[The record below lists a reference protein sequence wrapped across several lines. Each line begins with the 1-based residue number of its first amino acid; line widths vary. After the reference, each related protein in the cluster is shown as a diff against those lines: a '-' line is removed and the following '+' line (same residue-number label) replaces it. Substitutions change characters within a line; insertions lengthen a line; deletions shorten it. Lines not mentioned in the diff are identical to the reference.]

1 MSDFSIIGNRTA
13 MIDAAAKTTGAGKYT
28 DDLSVPGMLVG
39 KILHSPYPHARIRRI
54 DTSRA
59 EKCEG
64 VVAVVV
70 GQDAPNPYG
79 ILPVG
84 HDEYALALDK
94 VRYVGDNV
102 ACVVAVSESI
112 AETALEL
119 IDVEYEV
126 LPAYFDPE
134 ESMKAV
140 TDLIH
145 DSKPGNLEKDYHHV
159 FGDPDQGFAGADQI
173 AEARFIANEVTHAA
187 MEPHSTLASFEIDPH
202 TGKPGRLTV
211 WSSTQVP
218 YYLQHKLSL
227 VLEMPMAQ
235 IRVIKPLVGGGFGG
249 KSEVIPLEIIAAI
262 AARKAQAAVKIT
274 YTREEVF
281 WAHRGRPRTIIDLKT
296 GVKKDGRITAVKARV
311 VQDGGAYCSY
321 GVVTI
326 LYSGALL
333 GALYDIPNIQYDG
346 YRVLTNKPACGA
358 MRGHGTVNVRFAF
371 ESQLDELA
379 LAIGMDPAEIRQRNL
394 LQPPCITVNGL
405 RVQSYGLP
413 ECIEK
418 TVDRSGWK
426 QRKGKLPRGRGLGI
440 ACSHY
445 VSGAA
450 NSIIRSD
457 MPHSTVNIKIDRDG
471 GVVVYTGASEI
482 GQGSDTMTAQ
492 IAAEVLGCS
501 LPRVRV
507 IAADTDLTPIDIGS
521 YSSRVTFMAG
531 NATLRAASEVKR
543 LIAAAAA
550 KKMGCAAEDLI
561 FRNDQVL
568 RKNAAASVGE
578 LADKSVRTTQ
588 DEASVSGRVEG
599 QILRGSLQQKR
610 KEEGPKEKM
619 SFEEAV
625 VAAID
630 FHGGLTGTGSYAPPQ
645 EARGGKHKGAGVG
658 PSPAYSYSAQVAEV
672 SVDEETGEVVVHKV
686 WAAHDCGRAL
696 NPVSVE
702 GQIIGSVWM
711 GMGQA
716 LTEEMVW
723 KDGMLMNPGLLEYR
737 SPSSVE
743 SPEVEPI
750 IVESVDPEGPFG
762 AKECSEGSLAAT
774 IPAIANAIYDAVGV
788 RLRESPFTPERVL
801 SALRAKR
808 NARALNLTKVL
819 TRLLRHASAN
829 TADRCA
835 SKVRARNATRSI
847 HRGEKC
853 RPPRAVPIEP
863 YKVQTAPAQNCRR
876 RNRVSRG
883 TFDACRAWQLARAG
897 SNSHPNHCRRHR
909 FNSID
914 AAETIRA
921 GARSR
926 SARNRSAARHPAAAR
941 RRRRNRGP
949 HHAPRHRALRLSA
962 PALCGPHRSSGDRG
976 IARTA
981 EHGHHRR

>member
-1 MSDFSIIGNRTA
+1 MSDFSIIGKPMAR
-13 MIDAAAKTTGAGKYT
+13 IDSAGKPTGQGKYA
-28 DDLSVPGMLVG
+28 DDLSVPGMLIG
-39 KILHSPYPHARIRRI
+39 KILHSPYPHARIKHIDSRR
-54 DTSRA
+54 A
-59 EKCEG
+59 LALEG
-64 VVAVVV
+64 VVTVVTGV
-70 GQDAPNPYG
+70 DAPNKYG

-84 HDEYALALDK
+84 HDETALAVDK

-102 ACVVAVSESI
+102 ACVVATSESI
-112 AETALEL
+112 AEKAVEL
-119 IDVEYEV
+119 IDVEYEL

-134 ESMKAV
+134 EAMKA
-140 TDLIH
+140 TSDLIH
-145 DSKPGNLEKDYHHV
+145 DHKANNLEKDYHHV
-159 FGDPDQGFAGADQI
+159 FGDPDSAFAKCDVVLENRYLAG
-173 AEARFIANEVTHAA
+173 EVTHAA
-187 MEPHSTLASFEIDPH
+187 MEPHSTLSSFEFNPQ
-202 TGKPGRLTV
+202 TGEMGRLTV

-227 VLEMPMAQ
+227 VLDMPMQQ

-249 KSEVIPLEIIAAI
+249 KSEVIPLEIISAV
-262 AARKAQAAVKIT
+262 AAREAKAPVKIT

-296 GVKKDGRITAVKARV
+296 GVTKDGRIQSVAAKVI
-311 VQDGGAYCSY
+311 QDGGAYCSY

-333 GALYDIPNIQYDG
+333 GALYDIPNIKYDG

-379 LAIGMDPAEIRQRNL
+379 AKIGMDPAEIRQCNL
-394 LQPPCITVNGL
+394 LQPPCVTVNGL

-418 TVDRSGWK
+418 TVERSGWK
-426 QRKGKLPRGRGLGI
+426 QRKGKLPKGRGLGI

-501 LPRVRV
+501 LPRIRV

-531 NATLRAASEVKR
+531 NATLRAAEQVRKR
-543 LIAAAAA
+543 IAAAAA
-550 KKMGCAAEDLI
+550 KKMNCAMEDLI
-561 FRNDQVL
+561 FRDDIVFKKQLVGAGDS
-568 RKNAAASVGE
+568 AAPNESRLKTDDSSASE
-578 LADKSVRTTQ
+578 SSTH
-588 DEASVSGRVEG
+588 ASVSGRVEG

-610 KEEGPKEKM
+610 KEEGAKDWM
-619 SFEEAV
+619 TFEEAV

-630 FHGGLTGTGSYAPPQ
+630 FHGALTGTGSYAPPA

-672 SVDEETGEVVVHKV
+672 SVDEETGQVAVHKV

-723 KDGMLMNPGLLEYR
+723 KDGMLMNPGLLE
-737 SPSSVE
+737 
-743 SPEVEPI
+743 
-750 IVESVDPEGPFG
+750 D
-762 AKECSEGSLAAT
+762 
-774 IPAIANAIYDAVGV
+774 
-788 RLRESPFTPERVL
+788 
-801 SALRAKR
+801 
-808 NARALNLTKVL
+808 
-819 TRLLRHASAN
+819 
-829 TADRCA
+829 
-835 SKVRARNATRSI
+835 
-847 HRGEKC
+847 
-853 RPPRAVPIEP
+853 
-863 YKVQTAPAQNCRR
+863 
-876 RNRVSRG
+876 
-883 TFDACRAWQLARAG
+883 
-897 SNSHPNHCRRHR
+897 
-909 FNSID
+909 
-914 AAETIRA
+914 
-921 GARSR
+921 
-926 SARNRSAARHPAAAR
+926 
-941 RRRRNRGP
+941 
-949 HHAPRHRALRLSA
+949 
-962 PALCGPHRSSGDRG
+962 
-976 IARTA
+976 
-981 EHGHHRR
+981 

>member
-1 MSDFSIIGNRTA
+1 MSNDFSIIGKPTA
-13 MIDAAAKTTGAGKYT
+13 MVDAAEKTRGAGKYT
-28 DDLSVPGMLVG
+28 DDLRMAGMLIG
-39 KILHSPYPHARIRRI
+39 KILHSPYPHARIKKI

-59 EKCEG
+59 EKVEG

-70 GQDAPNPYG
+70 GKDAPKTYG

-84 HDEYALALDK
+84 HDEYPLALDK

-102 ACVVAVSESI
+102 ACVVATSEAI
-112 AETALEL
+112 AERALEF
-119 IDVEYEV
+119 IDVDYEV

-134 ESMKAV
+134 ESMKAE
-140 TDLIH
+140 TNLIH
-145 DSKPGNLEKDYHHV
+145 DHKAHNLEKDYHHV
-159 FGDPDQGFAGADQI
+159 FGDPEKGFAEADEI

-187 MEPHSTLASFEIDPH
+187 MEPHSTLAAFETDPH
-202 TGKPGRLTV
+202 SGKPGRLTV

-227 VLEMPMAQ
+227 VLDMPMAQ

-249 KSEVIPLEIIAAI
+249 KSEVIPLEIIAAV
-262 AARKAQAAVKIT
+262 AARKAQAPVKIT

-281 WAHRGRPRTIIDLKT
+281 WAHRGRPRTIVDLKT
-296 GVKKDGRITAVKARV
+296 GVRNDGRITAVRARV

-379 LAIGMDPAEIRQRNL
+379 AKIGMDPAEIRKRNL

-418 TVDRSGWK
+418 TVERSGWK
-426 QRKGKLPRGRGLGI
+426 DRKGKLPKGRGLGI

-492 IAAEVLGCS
+492 IAAETLGCS

-531 NATLRAASEVKR
+531 NATLRAAQEVKK

-550 KKMGCAAEDLI
+550 KKMDCAPEDLI
-561 FRNDQVL
+561 FRNDTVE
-568 RKNAAASVGE
+568 RKNGHAETVSLGRSVEPSSAA
-578 LADKSVRTTQ
+578 T
-588 DEASVSGRVEG
+588 VSGRVEG

-610 KEEGPKEKM
+610 KEEGPKDQM
-619 SFEEAV
+619 TFEEAV
-625 VAAID
+625 VTAID
-630 FHGGLTGTGSYAPPQ
+630 FHGALTGTGSYAPPL

-658 PSPAYSYSAQVAEV
+658 PSPAYSYSAQIAEV
-672 SVDEETGEVVVHKV
+672 SVDEDTGEVTVHKV

-750 IVESVDPEGPFG
+750 IVESIDPEGPFG

-788 RLRESPFTPERVL
+788 RLHESPFTPERVL
-801 SALRAKR
+801 AAIRAKK
-808 NARALNLTKVL
+808 NAKALNLTEGI
-819 TRLLRHASAN
+819 
-829 TADRCA
+829 D
-835 SKVRARNATRSI
+835 
-847 HRGEKC
+847 
-853 RPPRAVPIEP
+853 P
-863 YKVQTAPAQNCRR
+863 TAPKRFR
-876 RNRVSRG
+876 EHG
-883 TFDACRAWQLARAG
+883 G
-897 SNSHPNHCRRHR
+897 SLWFKGKGP
-909 FNSID
+909 
-914 AAETIRA
+914 E
-921 GARSR
+921 
-926 SARNRSAARHPAAAR
+926 RHPLDPS
-941 RRRRNRGP
+941 RNEDSVGG
-949 HHAPRHRALRLSA
+949 A
-962 PALCGPHRSSGDRG
+962 D
-976 IARTA
+976 
-981 EHGHHRR
+981 

>member
-1 MSDFSIIGNRTA
+1 MTDFSIIGKRTA
-13 MIDAAAKTTGAGKYT
+13 MVDAAGKTTGAGKYT
-28 DDLSVPGMLVG
+28 DDLCLPGMLVG
-39 KILHSPYPHARIRRI
+39 KILHSPFPHARIRRI
-54 DTSRA
+54 DTRRA
-59 EKCEG
+59 LGLGG
-64 VVAVVV
+64 VVAVVT
-70 GQDAPNPYG
+70 GKNAPNPYG

-84 HDEYALALDK
+84 HDEHALALDK

-102 ACVVAVSESI
+102 ACVAAISEAI
-112 AETALEL
+112 AEQALEL

-134 ESMKAV
+134 LSMKAE

-145 DSKPGNLEKDYHHV
+145 DNKAHNIEKDYHHV
-159 FGDPDQGFAGADQI
+159 FGDPEKGLADADYV
-173 AEARFIANEVTHAA
+173 AEGRFVANEVTHAA

-262 AARKAQAAVKIT
+262 AARAAQAPVKIT

-296 GVKKDGRITAVKARV
+296 GVKEDGRISAVKARV

-333 GALYDIPNIQYDG
+333 GALYDISNIQYDG

-371 ESQLDELA
+371 ESQLDEIAARLK
-379 LAIGMDPAEIRQRNL
+379 IDPAEIRRRNL
-394 LQPPCITVNGL
+394 LTPPCVTVNGL

-413 ECIEK
+413 ECIER
-418 TVDRSGWK
+418 VVERSGWPE
-426 QRKGKLPRGRGLGI
+426 RKGKVRGRGLGI

-471 GVVVYTGASEI
+471 GVVVYTGAAEI

-492 IAAEVLGCS
+492 IAAEALGCS
-501 LPRVRV
+501 LGRVKV
-507 IAADTDLTPIDIGS
+507 VAADTDLTPIDIGS

-531 NATLRAASEVKR
+531 NATLRAAEEVKKQ
-543 LIAAAAA
+543 IASAAAR
-550 KKMGCAAEDLI
+550 KMDCSPDELV
-561 FRNDQVL
+561 FRGDRVF
-568 RKNAAASVGE
+568 RKADSGRSARTQASV
-578 LADKSVRTTQ
+578 
-588 DEASVSGRVEG
+588 SVSGRVEG

-610 KEEGPKEKM
+610 KEEGPKDSM

-630 FHGGLTGTGSYAPPQ
+630 FHGALTGTGSYAPPA

-672 SVDEETGEVVVHKV
+672 SVDEDTGEVVVHKV

-696 NPVSVE
+696 NPVAVE

-716 LTEEMVW
+716 LEEEMVW

-737 SPSSVE
+737 SPSATE
-743 SPEVEPI
+743 SPDVEAI

-774 IPAIANAIYDAVGV
+774 IPAIGNAIYDAVGI
-788 RLRESPFTPERVL
+788 RLREAPFTPERVL
-801 SALRAKR
+801 AALRAKK
-808 NARALNLTKVL
+808 NAKAMNLTEGV
-819 TRLLRHASAN
+819 
-829 TADRCA
+829 D
-835 SKVRARNATRSI
+835 
-847 HRGEKC
+847 
-853 RPPRAVPIEP
+853 P
-863 YKVQTAPAQNCRR
+863 TAP
-876 RNRVSRG
+876 
-883 TFDACRAWQLARAG
+883 T
-897 SNSHPNHCRRHR
+897 R
-909 FNSID
+909 F
-914 AAETIRA
+914 R
-921 GARSR
+921 
-926 SARNRSAARHPAAAR
+926 
-941 RRRRNRGP
+941 
-949 HHAPRHRALRLSA
+949 
-962 PALCGPHRSSGDRG
+962 
-976 IARTA
+976 
-981 EHGHHRR
+981 EHGGSLWFRGKGPERHELDPARVASSLETGGDD

>member
-1 MSDFSIIGNRTA
+1 MSDEFSIIGRPTA
-13 MIDAAAKTTGAGKYT
+13 MIDAAGKTTGAGKYT
-28 DDLSVPGMLVG
+28 DDLSVPGMLIG
-39 KILHSPYPHARIRRI
+39 KILHSPYPHARIKRI
-54 DTSRA
+54 ETSRA
-59 EKCEG
+59 ERCDG

-70 GQDAPNPYG
+70 GNDAPNPYG

-102 ACVVAVSESI
+102 ACVVATSEAM
-112 AETALEL
+112 AEKALEL
-119 IDVEYEV
+119 IDVEYAL

-134 ESMKAV
+134 ESMKAQ
-140 TDLIH
+140 TNLIH
-145 DSKPGNLEKDYHHV
+145 DSKPGNIEKDYHHV
-159 FGDPDQGFAGADQI
+159 FGEPDKGFAEADQV

-187 MEPHSTLASFEIDPH
+187 MEPHSTLASFELDPH

-227 VLEMPMAQ
+227 VLEMPMSQ

-249 KSEVIPLEIIAAI
+249 KSEVIPLEIIAAVG
-262 AARKAQAAVKIT
+262 ARKAQAPVKIT

-296 GVKKDGRITAVKARV
+296 GVKDDGRITAVKARV

-379 LAIGMDPAEIRQRNL
+379 AKIGVDPADIRRRNL
-394 LQPPCITVNGL
+394 LQAPCITVNGL

-413 ECIEK
+413 ECIEQ
-418 TVDRSGWK
+418 TVERSGWK
-426 QRKGKLPRGRGLGI
+426 QRKGKLPKGRGLGI

-501 LPRVRV
+501 LSRMRV

-531 NATLRAASEVKR
+531 NATLRAAGEVKK

-550 KKMGCAAEDLI
+550 RKMRCGAEELI
-561 FRNDQVL
+561 FRDDAILKRNQL
-568 RKNAAASVGE
+568 EPS
-578 LADKSVRTTQ
+578 KSKSAPTARGLDGRGRPSPHGSSSFQ
-588 DEASVSGRVEG
+588 ALESPSVSGRVEG

-610 KEEGPKEKM
+610 KEEGPKDRM
-619 SFEEAV
+619 TFEEAV

-630 FHGGLTGTGSYAPPQ
+630 FHGALTGTGSYAPPP

-672 SVDEETGEVVVHKV
+672 SVDEETGEVTVHKV

-716 LTEEMVW
+716 LTEEMIW
-723 KDGMLMNPGLLEYR
+723 KDGMLMNAGLLEYR

-750 IVESVDPEGPFG
+750 IVESIDPEGPFG

-788 RLRESPFTPERVL
+788 RLHESPFTPERVL
-801 SALRAKR
+801 AALRAKR
-808 NARALNLTKVL
+808 NAKALNLTEGVDPTSPTHFREHGGSLCFNGKGPE
-819 TRLLRHASAN
+819 RHAL
-829 TADRCA
+829 D
-835 SKVRARNATRSI
+835 
-847 HRGEKC
+847 
-853 RPPRAVPIEP
+853 P
-863 YKVQTAPAQNCRR
+863 
-876 RNRVSRG
+876 
-883 TFDACRAWQLARAG
+883 
-897 SNSHPNHCRRHR
+897 
-909 FNSID
+909 
-914 AAETIRA
+914 
-921 GARSR
+921 
-926 SARNRSAARHPAAAR
+926 AR
-941 RRRRNRGP
+941 R
-949 HHAPRHRALRLSA
+949 APFVVGGA
-962 PALCGPHRSSGDRG
+962 D
-976 IARTA
+976 
-981 EHGHHRR
+981 

>member
-1 MSDFSIIGNRTA
+1 MTGKFTIVGKSSP
-13 MIDAAAKTTGAGKYT
+13 MVDAAEKTTGSGKYT
-28 DDLSVPGMLVG
+28 DDLSLSGMLVG
-39 KILHSPYPHARIRRI
+39 KILHSPYPHARIKRI
-54 DTSRA
+54 DASRA
-59 EKCEG
+59 EQLEG
-64 VVAVVV
+64 VVAVVT
-70 GQDAPNPYG
+70 GKDAPNPYG

-84 HDEYALALDK
+84 HDEHALALDK

-102 ACVVAVSESI
+102 ACVAAICEAVAEK
-112 AETALEL
+112 ALEL
-119 IDVEYEV
+119 IEVDYEV

-134 ESMKAV
+134 ESMKAHS
-140 TDLIH
+140 DLIH
-145 DSKPGNLEKDYHHV
+145 DDKPGNIEKDYHHV
-159 FGDPDQGFAGADQI
+159 FGDPEKGFADADQV
-173 AEARFIANEVTHAA
+173 AEARFVSNEVTHAA
-187 MEPHSTLASFEIDPH
+187 MEPHSTLAAFELDPY
-202 TGKPGRLTV
+202 TGQLGRLTV

-262 AARKAQAAVKIT
+262 AARKAKAPVKIT

-296 GVKKDGRITAVKARV
+296 GIRKDGRITAVHARV
-311 VQDGGAYCSY
+311 LQDGGAYCSY

-379 LAIGMDPAEIRQRNL
+379 EKIGMDPAETRRRNL

-418 TVDRSGWK
+418 TVQRSRWNE
-426 QRKGKLPRGRGLGI
+426 RRGKLPKGRGLGI

-457 MPHSTVNIKIDRDG
+457 MPHSTVNLKIDRDG

-492 IAAEVLGCS
+492 VAAEVLGCS
-501 LPRVRV
+501 LSRVRV

-531 NATLRAASEVKR
+531 NATLRAAEEVR
-543 LIAAAAA
+543 RRIAGAAAT
-550 KKMGCAAEDLI
+550 KMNCVPEDLV
-561 FRNDQVL
+561 FRDDLVL
-568 RKNAAASVGE
+568 KKGITVEAAPKGDPQKTEITRPGA
-578 LADKSVRTTQ
+578 LL
-588 DEASVSGRVEG
+588 SGRVEG

-610 KEEGPKEKM
+610 REEGPKEWM
-619 SFEEAV
+619 TFEEAV
-625 VAAID
+625 IAAID
-630 FHGGLTGTGSYAPPQ
+630 FHGTLTGTGSYTPPLV
-645 EARGGKHKGAGVG
+645 ARGGKHKGAGVG
-658 PSPAYSYSAQVAEV
+658 PSPAYSYSTQVAEV
-672 SVDEETGEVVVHKV
+672 SVDVETGEVAVHKV

-716 LTEEMVW
+716 LTEELIW
-723 KDGMLMNPGLLEYR
+723 KDGILMNPGLLEYR
-737 SPSSVE
+737 SPSAVE

-750 IVESVDPEGPFG
+750 IVESIDPEGPFG
-762 AKECSEGSLAAT
+762 AKECSEGALAAT

-788 RLRESPFTPERVL
+788 RLHETPFTPERVL
-801 SALRAKR
+801 AALRAKKKTKP
-808 NARALNLTKVL
+808 LNLTEGFDPTVPAGFREHGGSLSFEGKGPK
-819 TRLLRHASAN
+819 RHPL
-829 TADRCA
+829 D
-835 SKVRARNATRSI
+835 
-847 HRGEKC
+847 
-853 RPPRAVPIEP
+853 
-863 YKVQTAPAQNCRR
+863 
-876 RNRVSRG
+876 
-883 TFDACRAWQLARAG
+883 LARRKG
-897 SNSHPNHCRRHR
+897 LSG
-909 FNSID
+909 
-914 AAETIRA
+914 
-921 GARSR
+921 GA
-926 SARNRSAARHPAAAR
+926 
-941 RRRRNRGP
+941 
-949 HHAPRHRALRLSA
+949 
-962 PALCGPHRSSGDRG
+962 D
-976 IARTA
+976 
-981 EHGHHRR
+981 

>member
-1 MSDFSIIGNRTA
+1 MDNGFSIIGKPTA
-13 MIDAAAKTTGAGKYT
+13 MVDAAHKTTGGGKYA
-28 DDLSVPGMLVG
+28 DDLSVPGMLIG
-39 KILHSPYPHARIRRI
+39 KILHSPYPHARIKRI

-59 EKCEG
+59 EKLEG
-64 VVAVVV
+64 VVTVAV
-70 GQDAPNPYG
+70 GADAPNPFG

-84 HDEYALALDK
+84 HDEYPLALDK

-102 ACVVAVSESI
+102 ACVVAVSEAV
-112 AETALEL
+112 AEKALEL
-119 IDVEYEV
+119 IDVEYEL

-134 ESMKAV
+134 ASMKAE

-145 DSKPGNLEKDYHHV
+145 DRKPHNLEKDYHHV
-159 FGDPDQGFAGADQI
+159 FGDPDQGFADADHV

-187 MEPHSTLASFEIDPH
+187 MEPHSTLASFELDPH

-211 WSSTQVP
+211 WPSTQVP

-227 VLEMPMAQ
+227 VLEMPMSQ

-249 KSEVIPLEIIAAI
+249 KSEVIPIEIIAAI
-262 AARKAQAAVKIT
+262 AARKAQAPVKIT

-296 GVKKDGRITAVKARV
+296 GVKTDGRITAVKARV

-371 ESQLDELA
+371 ETQLDELA
-379 LAIGMDPAEIRQRNL
+379 AKIGMDPAELRQRTL
-394 LQPPCITVNGL
+394 LTPPCVTVNGL

-413 ECIEK
+413 ECIER
-418 TVDRSGWK
+418 TVERSGWK
-426 QRKGKLPRGRGLGI
+426 QRKGKMPKGRGLGI

-492 IAAEVLGCS
+492 IASEVLGCS

-531 NATLRAASEVKR
+531 NATLRAAREVKK
-543 LIAAAAA
+543 LIGAAAAQ
-550 KKMGCAAEDLI
+550 KMICGADDLI
-561 FRNDQVL
+561 FRDDLVFKKGT
-568 RKNAAASVGE
+568 RDTTVKKA
-578 LADKSVRTTQ
+578 LADEVDVTQ
-588 DEASVSGRVEG
+588 AGASVSGRVEG
-599 QILRGSLQQKR
+599 QILRRSLQQKR
-610 KEEGPKEKM
+610 NEEAPKDWM
-619 SFEEAV
+619 TFEEAV

-630 FHGGLTGTGSYAPPQ
+630 FHGALTGTGSYAPPQ

-672 SVDEETGEVVVHKV
+672 SVDEDTGEVKVHKI

-696 NPVSVE
+696 NPVAVE
-702 GQIIGSVWM
+702 GQVIGSVWM
-711 GMGQA
+711 GLGQA
-716 LTEEMVW
+716 LQEEMIW
-723 KDGMLMNPGLLEYR
+723 KDGLLMNPGMLEYR
-737 SPSSVE
+737 SPSSEE
-743 SPEVEPI
+743 SPDIECI

-762 AKECSEGSLAAT
+762 AKEASEGSLAAS
-774 IPAIANAIYDAVGV
+774 IPAVANAIFDAVGA
-788 RLRESPFTPERVL
+788 RITELPLPPE
-801 SALRAKR
+801 
-808 NARALNLTKVL
+808 
-819 TRLLRHASAN
+819 
-829 TADRCA
+829 
-835 SKVRARNATRSI
+835 
-847 HRGEKC
+847 
-853 RPPRAVPIEP
+853 
-863 YKVQTAPAQNCRR
+863 
-876 RNRVSRG
+876 G
-883 TFDACRAWQLARAG
+883 T
-897 SNSHPNHCRRHR
+897 
-909 FNSID
+909 
-914 AAETIRA
+914 
-921 GARSR
+921 
-926 SARNRSAARHPAAAR
+926 
-941 RRRRNRGP
+941 
-949 HHAPRHRALRLSA
+949 
-962 PALCGPHRSSGDRG
+962 
-976 IARTA
+976 
-981 EHGHHRR
+981 

>member
-1 MSDFSIIGNRTA
+1 
-13 MIDAAAKTTGAGKYT
+13 
-28 DDLSVPGMLVG
+28 
-39 KILHSPYPHARIRRI
+39 
-54 DTSRA
+54 
-59 EKCEG
+59 
-64 VVAVVV
+64 
-70 GQDAPNPYG
+70 
-79 ILPVG
+79 
-84 HDEYALALDK
+84 
-94 VRYVGDNV
+94 
-102 ACVVAVSESI
+102 
-112 AETALEL
+112 
-119 IDVEYEV
+119 
-126 LPAYFDPE
+126 
-134 ESMKAV
+134 
-140 TDLIH
+140 
-145 DSKPGNLEKDYHHV
+145 
-159 FGDPDQGFAGADQI
+159 
-173 AEARFIANEVTHAA
+173 
-187 MEPHSTLASFEIDPH
+187 
-202 TGKPGRLTV
+202 
-211 WSSTQVP
+211 
-218 YYLQHKLSL
+218 
-227 VLEMPMAQ
+227 
-235 IRVIKPLVGGGFGG
+235 
-249 KSEVIPLEIIAAI
+249 
-262 AARKAQAAVKIT
+262 
-274 YTREEVF
+274 
-281 WAHRGRPRTIIDLKT
+281 
-296 GVKKDGRITAVKARV
+296 
-311 VQDGGAYCSY
+311 
-321 GVVTI
+321 
-326 LYSGALL
+326 
-333 GALYDIPNIQYDG
+333 
-346 YRVLTNKPACGA
+346 

-379 LAIGMDPAEIRQRNL
+379 ATIGMDPAEIRQRNL

-418 TVDRSGWK
+418 TVERSGWK
-426 QRKGKLPRGRGLGI
+426 QRRGKLPKGRGLGI

-531 NATLRAASEVKR
+531 NATLRAAEEVKK

-550 KKMGCAAEDLI
+550 KKMGCAVDEI
-561 FRNDQVL
+561 VFRSDKVFRGDGAPL
-568 RKNAAASVGE
+568 SGGE
-578 LADKSVRTTQ
+578 LADKSVRPTQ
-588 DEASVSGRVEG
+588 PAASVSGRVEG

-610 KEEGPKEKM
+610 KDEGPKDSM
-619 SFEEAV
+619 TFEEAV

-630 FHGGLTGTGSYAPPQ
+630 FHGALTGTGSYAPPQ

-672 SVDEETGEVVVHKV
+672 SVDEETGEVIVHKV

-788 RLRESPFTPERVL
+788 RLHESPFTPERVL
-801 SALRAKR
+801 AALRAKK
-808 NARALNLTKVL
+808 NAKALNLTEGVDPTSP
-819 TRLLRHASAN
+819 TRFREHGGSLCFKGKGPERHALDPSRREVASPAGG
-829 TADRCA
+829 AD
-835 SKVRARNATRSI
+835 
-847 HRGEKC
+847 
-853 RPPRAVPIEP
+853 
-863 YKVQTAPAQNCRR
+863 
-876 RNRVSRG
+876 
-883 TFDACRAWQLARAG
+883 
-897 SNSHPNHCRRHR
+897 
-909 FNSID
+909 
-914 AAETIRA
+914 
-921 GARSR
+921 
-926 SARNRSAARHPAAAR
+926 
-941 RRRRNRGP
+941 
-949 HHAPRHRALRLSA
+949 
-962 PALCGPHRSSGDRG
+962 
-976 IARTA
+976 
-981 EHGHHRR
+981 

>member
-1 MSDFSIIGNRTA
+1 MTDFSIIGKPTA
-13 MIDAAAKTTGAGKYT
+13 MVDAAEKTTGSGKYT
-28 DDLSVPGMLVG
+28 DDLSVPGMMVG
-39 KILHSPYPHARIRRI
+39 KILHSPYPHARIKKI
-54 DTSRA
+54 ETTRA
-59 EKCEG
+59 EQLEG

-70 GQDAPNPYG
+70 GEDAPNPYG

-84 HDEYALALDK
+84 HDEHALALDK

-102 ACVVAVSESI
+102 ACVVATSEVI
-112 AETALEL
+112 AEEALEL
-119 IDVEYEV
+119 IDVDYEV

-134 ESMKAV
+134 DSMKAEGN
-140 TDLIH
+140 LIH
-145 DSKPGNLEKDYHHV
+145 ENKPHNVEKDYHHV
-159 FGDPDQGFAGADQI
+159 FGDPEKGFAEADQV
-173 AEARFIANEVTHAA
+173 ADARFIANEVTHAA

-202 TGKPGRLTV
+202 TGKPGRLAV

-227 VLEMPMAQ
+227 VLEMPMQQ

-249 KSEVIPLEIIAAI
+249 KSEVIPIEIIAAI
-262 AARKAQAAVKIT
+262 AARKAKAPVKIT

-296 GVKKDGRITAVKARV
+296 GVKNDGRITAVNARV

-346 YRVLTNKPACGA
+346 YRILTNKPACGA

-379 LAIGMDPAEIRQRNL
+379 AKVGMDPAEIRRRNL
-394 LQPPCITVNGL
+394 LQPPCVTVNGL

-413 ECIEK
+413 ECIDK
-418 TVDRSGWK
+418 TVERSGWT

-501 LPRVRV
+501 LPRIRV

-531 NATLRAASEVKR
+531 NATLRAAQEVKK

-550 KKMGCAAEDLI
+550 KKMNCAPEELVFTEDAVTRRNGHVGTAAIGRPAEEGSP
-561 FRNDQVL
+561 
-568 RKNAAASVGE
+568 A
-578 LADKSVRTTQ
+578 T
-588 DEASVSGRVEG
+588 VSGHVEG

-610 KEEGPKEKM
+610 KDEGPKDQM
-619 SFEEAV
+619 TFEEAV

-630 FHGGLTGTGSYAPPQ
+630 FHGALTGTGSYAPPP

-672 SVDEETGEVVVHKV
+672 SVDEETGEVTVHKV

-737 SPSSVE
+737 SPSAVE

-774 IPAIANAIYDAVGV
+774 IPAIANAIYDAVGI
-788 RLRESPFTPERVL
+788 RLHESPFTPERVL
-801 SALRAKR
+801 AALRAKKG
-808 NARALNLTKVL
+808 AKALNLTEGIDP
-819 TRLLRHASAN
+819 TS
-829 TADRCA
+829 
-835 SKVRARNATRSI
+835 
-847 HRGEKC
+847 
-853 RPPRAVPIEP
+853 P
-863 YKVQTAPAQNCRR
+863 
-876 RNRVSRG
+876 NRFREHG
-883 TFDACRAWQLARAG
+883 G
-897 SNSHPNHCRRHR
+897 SLWFKGKGP
-909 FNSID
+909 
-914 AAETIRA
+914 E
-921 GARSR
+921 
-926 SARNRSAARHPAAAR
+926 RHPAD
-941 RRRRNRGP
+941 P
-949 HHAPRHRALRLSA
+949 SRAQSSA
-962 PALCGPHRSSGDRG
+962 GGAD
-976 IARTA
+976 
-981 EHGHHRR
+981 

>member
-1 MSDFSIIGNRTA
+1 MPNDFSIIGKPIA
-13 MIDAAAKTTGAGKYT
+13 MVDAAGKTTGAGKYT
-28 DDLSVPGMLVG
+28 DDLCLPGMLVG
-39 KILHSPYPHARIRRI
+39 KILHSPYPHARVKGI
-54 DTSRA
+54 DTARA
-59 EKCEG
+59 EKLDG
-64 VVAVVV
+64 VIAVAT
-70 GQDAPNPYG
+70 GKDAPNTYG

-84 HDEYALALDK
+84 HDEHALAVDK

-102 ACVVAVSESI
+102 ACVAAVDEAT
-112 AETALEL
+112 AEQALEL

-134 ESMKAV
+134 ESMKAE

-145 DSKPGNLEKDYHHV
+145 DNKPHNIEKDYHHV
-159 FGDPDQGFAGADQI
+159 FGDPEKGFAEADHV

-187 MEPHSTLASFEIDPH
+187 MEPHSTLAAFEIDSQ
-202 TGKPGRLTV
+202 TGQPGRLTV

-227 VLEMPMAQ
+227 VLEMPMSQ

-249 KSEVIPLEIIAAI
+249 KSEVIPLEIIAAV
-262 AARKAQAAVKIT
+262 AARKARAPVKIT

-296 GVKKDGRITAVKARV
+296 GVKKDGRITVVLARV

-333 GALYDIPNIQYDG
+333 GALYDIPNVQYDG
-346 YRVLTNKPACGA
+346 HRVLTNKPACGA

-379 LAIGMDPAEIRQRNL
+379 AKINLDPAEIRRRNL

-413 ECIEK
+413 ECIDKVAE
-418 TVDRSGWK
+418 RSGW
-426 QRKGKLPRGRGLGI
+426 QNRKGKLPRGRGLGI

-492 IAAEVLGCS
+492 VAAETLGCS
-501 LPRVRV
+501 LGRIKI

-531 NATLRAASEVKR
+531 NATMRAAQEVQKQ
-543 LIAAAAA
+543 IASAAAR
-550 KKMGCAAEDLI
+550 KMNCMPEDLI
-561 FRNDQVL
+561 FRDDHVW
-568 RKNAAASVGE
+568 RKGFTGE
-578 LADKSVRTTQ
+578 DVRAKTF
-588 DEASVSGRVEG
+588 ASGRVEG

-610 KEEGPKEKM
+610 KDEGPKDSM
-619 SFEEAV
+619 TFEEAI

-630 FHGGLTGTGSYAPPQ
+630 FHGALTGTGSYAPPP

-672 SVDEETGEVVVHKV
+672 SVDQDTGEVTVHKV

-716 LTEEMVW
+716 LTEEMIW

-737 SPSSVE
+737 SPSAVE

-750 IVESVDPEGPFG
+750 IVESIDPEGPFG

-774 IPAIANAIYDAVGV
+774 IPAIANAIYDAVGI
-788 RLRESPFTPERVL
+788 RLHEAPFTPERVL
-801 SALRAKR
+801 AALRAKK
-808 NARALNLTKVL
+808 NAKTLNLTEGV
-819 TRLLRHASAN
+819 
-829 TADRCA
+829 D
-835 SKVRARNATRSI
+835 
-847 HRGEKC
+847 
-853 RPPRAVPIEP
+853 P
-863 YKVQTAPAQNCRR
+863 TAPA
-876 RNRVSRG
+876 
-883 TFDACRAWQLARAG
+883 
-897 SNSHPNHCRRHR
+897 R
-909 FNSID
+909 F
-914 AAETIRA
+914 R
-921 GARSR
+921 
-926 SARNRSAARHPAAAR
+926 
-941 RRRRNRGP
+941 
-949 HHAPRHRALRLSA
+949 
-962 PALCGPHRSSGDRG
+962 
-976 IARTA
+976 
-981 EHGHHRR
+981 EHGGAVWFKGKGAERVGRAPSPANGD

>member
-1 MSDFSIIGNRTA
+1 MSDFSIIGKPTA
-13 MIDAAAKTTGAGKYT
+13 TIDAAEKTTGGGKYT
-28 DDLSVPGMLVG
+28 DDLSVPGMLIG
-39 KILHSPYPHARIRRI
+39 KILHSPFPHARIKRI
-54 DTSRA
+54 DASRA
-59 EKCEG
+59 EVLHG
-64 VVAVVV
+64 VVAVVI
-70 GQDAPNPYG
+70 GKDAPNPYG

-84 HDEYALALDK
+84 HDEHALALDK

-102 ACVVAVSESI
+102 ACVVAVSEAI
-112 AETALEL
+112 AEKALEL
-119 IDVEYEV
+119 IDVQYEV

-134 ESMKAV
+134 ESMKAQ

-145 DSKPGNLEKDYHHV
+145 DNKPGNLEKDYHHA
-159 FGDPDQGFAGADQI
+159 FGDPDKGFAEADHV

-187 MEPHSTLASFEIDPH
+187 MEPHSTLASFELDPH
-202 TGKPGRLTV
+202 TGKLGRLTV

-249 KSEVIPLEIIAAI
+249 KSEVIPLEIIAAV
-262 AARKAQAAVKIT
+262 AARKAQAPVKIT

-296 GVKKDGRITAVKARV
+296 AIKNDGCITCVKARV

-379 LAIGMDPAEIRQRNL
+379 AKIGMDPAEIRQRNL
-394 LQPPCITVNGL
+394 LKPPCITVNGL

-418 TVDRSGWK
+418 TVERSGWK
-426 QRKGKLPRGRGLGI
+426 QRKGRMPKGRGLGI

-492 IAAEVLGCS
+492 VAAEVLGCS
-501 LPRVRV
+501 LGRVRV

-531 NATLRAASEVKR
+531 NATLRAAEDVKKR
-543 LIAAAAA
+543 IAAAAA
-550 KKMGCAAEDLI
+550 KKMNCAGEDLT
-561 FRNDQVL
+561 FRDDIVFKKGSAPPSVKKDQAEEVEVTE
-568 RKNAAASVGE
+568 AG
-578 LADKSVRTTQ
+578 
-588 DEASVSGRVEG
+588 ASVSGRVEG

-610 KEEGPKEKM
+610 KEEGPKEWM
-619 SFEEAV
+619 TFEEAV

-630 FHGGLTGTGSYAPPQ
+630 FHGALTGTGSYAPPLG
-645 EARGGKHKGAGVG
+645 ARGGKHKGGGVG

-672 SVDEETGEVVVHKV
+672 SVDEDTGEVTVHKV

-723 KDGMLMNPGLLEYR
+723 KDGMLMNAGMLEYR

-750 IVESVDPEGPFG
+750 IVESIDPEGPFG

-774 IPAIANAIYDAVGV
+774 IPAISNAIYDAVGV
-788 RLRESPFTPERVL
+788 RLHESPFTPERVL
-801 SALRAKR
+801 AALRAKR
-808 NARALNLTKVL
+808 KDKVLNLTEGVDPTAPVRFREHGGSLCFKGKGPE
-819 TRLLRHASAN
+819 RHAL
-829 TADRCA
+829 DP
-835 SKVRARNATRSI
+835 ARR
-847 HRGEKC
+847 E
-853 RPPRAVPIEP
+853 
-863 YKVQTAPAQNCRR
+863 APAP
-876 RNRVSRG
+876 
-883 TFDACRAWQLARAG
+883 AG
-897 SNSHPNHCRRHR
+897 
-909 FNSID
+909 
-914 AAETIRA
+914 
-921 GARSR
+921 GA
-926 SARNRSAARHPAAAR
+926 
-941 RRRRNRGP
+941 
-949 HHAPRHRALRLSA
+949 
-962 PALCGPHRSSGDRG
+962 D
-976 IARTA
+976 
-981 EHGHHRR
+981 

>member
-1 MSDFSIIGNRTA
+1 MTDFSIIGKPIA
-13 MIDAAAKTTGAGKYT
+13 MVDAAGKTTGAGKYA
-28 DDLSVPGMLVG
+28 DDLSLPGMLIG
-39 KILHSPYPHARIRRI
+39 KILHSPYPHARIGRV

-59 EKCEG
+59 EALEG
-64 VVAVVV
+64 VVTVVI
-70 GQDAPNPYG
+70 GKDAPNTYG

-84 HDEYALALDK
+84 HDETALAVDK

-102 ACVVAVSESI
+102 ACVVAIDEAT
-112 AETALEL
+112 AEKALEL
-119 IDVEYEV
+119 IDVDYEV

-134 ESMKAV
+134 ESMKAES
-140 TDLIH
+140 DLIH
-145 DSKPGNLEKDYHHV
+145 DHKAHNIEKDYHHV
-159 FGDPDQGFAGADQI
+159 FGDPDKAL
-173 AEARFIANEVTHAA
+173 AEADHVAEGRFIANEVTHAA
-187 MEPHSTLASFEIDPH
+187 MEPHSTLASFELDPH
-202 TGKPGRLTV
+202 TGNLGRLTV

-227 VLEMPMAQ
+227 VLDTPMSQ

-249 KSEVIPLEIIAAI
+249 KSEVIPLEIIAAV
-262 AARKAQAAVKIT
+262 AARKAKAPVKIT

-281 WAHRGRPRTIIDLKT
+281 WAHRGRPRTIVDLKT
-296 GVKKDGRITAVKARV
+296 GVSKDGRITGVKARV

-333 GALYDIPNIQYDG
+333 GALYDIPNIQFDG

-379 LAIGMDPAEIRQRNL
+379 SAIGMDSAEVRRRNL

-413 ECIEK
+413 ECIDQ
-418 TVDRSGWK
+418 VVARSHWK
-426 QRKGKLPRGRGLGI
+426 ERKGKLGRGRGLGI

-471 GVVVYTGASEI
+471 GVIVYTGASDI
-482 GQGSDTMTAQ
+482 GQGSDTMVAQ
-492 IAAEVLGCS
+492 VVAEVLGCS
-501 LPRVRV
+501 LKRVKV
-507 IAADTDLTPIDIGS
+507 VAADTDVTPIDIGS
-521 YSSRVTFMAG
+521 YSSRVTFMNG
-531 NATLRAASEVKR
+531 NATLRAAQEVRKQ
-543 LIAAAAA
+543 IASAAANKMNCAPQDLVFRDDKVM
-550 KKMGCAAEDLI
+550 KKNSA
-561 FRNDQVL
+561 
-568 RKNAAASVGE
+568 GE
-578 LADKSVRTTQ
+578 GARATQ
-588 DEASVSGRVEG
+588 TSVSGHVEG

-610 KEEGPKEKM
+610 KDEGPRDII

-630 FHGGLTGTGSYAPPQ
+630 FHGALTGTGSYAPPP

-672 SVDEETGEVVVHKV
+672 SVDEDTGEVAVHKV
-686 WAAHDCGRAL
+686 WASHDCGRAL

-743 SPEVEPI
+743 SPEIEPI
-750 IVESVDPEGPFG
+750 IVESIDPEGPFG

-774 IPAIANAIYDAVGV
+774 IPAIANAIYDAVGI
-788 RLRESPFTPERVL
+788 RLHEAPFTPERVL
-801 SALRAKR
+801 AALRSQKSAK
-808 NARALNLTKVL
+808 
-819 TRLLRHASAN
+819 
-829 TADRCA
+829 
-835 SKVRARNATRSI
+835 
-847 HRGEKC
+847 
-853 RPPRAVPIEP
+853 PINMTEGIDP
-863 YKVQTAPAQNCRR
+863 TAPSKFREHGG
-876 RNRVSRG
+876 SLWFRG
-883 TFDACRAWQLARAG
+883 KG
-897 SNSHPNHCRRHR
+897 P
-909 FNSID
+909 
-914 AAETIRA
+914 E
-921 GARSR
+921 
-926 SARNRSAARHPAAAR
+926 RHPLDPAR
-941 RRRRNRGP
+941 RATPEVG
-949 HHAPRHRALRLSA
+949 
-962 PALCGPHRSSGDRG
+962 GDD
-976 IARTA
+976 
-981 EHGHHRR
+981 

>member
-1 MSDFSIIGNRTA
+1 MSGDFSIIGRPTA
-13 MIDAAAKTTGAGKYT
+13 MIDAAEKTTGVGKYT
-28 DDLSVPGMLVG
+28 DDLSVPGMLTG
-39 KILHSPYPHARIRRI
+39 KILHSPYPHALIKSI

-59 EKCEG
+59 ENCDG

-70 GQDAPNPYG
+70 GKDAPNPYG

-112 AETALEL
+112 AENALES
-119 IDVEYEV
+119 IAVEYEL

-134 ESMKAV
+134 ESMRAQAN
-140 TDLIH
+140 LIH
-145 DSKPGNLEKDYHHV
+145 GSKPGNLEKDYHHI
-159 FGDPDQGFAGADQI
+159 FGNPDQGFAQADQI

-187 MEPHSTLASFEIDPH
+187 MEPHSTLASFELDPH

-227 VLEMPMAQ
+227 VLEMPMSQ

-249 KSEVIPLEIIAAI
+249 KSEVIPIEIIAAI
-262 AARKAQAAVKIT
+262 AARKAQAPVKIT

-296 GVKKDGRITAVKARV
+296 GVKTDGRITAVKARV

-379 LAIGMDPAEIRQRNL
+379 TKIGMDPAEIRQRNL

-418 TVDRSGWK
+418 TVERSGWK
-426 QRKGKLPRGRGLGI
+426 QRKGKMPKGRGLGI

-492 IAAEVLGCS
+492 VAAEVLGCS

-531 NATLRAASEVKR
+531 NATLRAAREVKK

-550 KKMGCAAEDLI
+550 QKMICGADDLI
-561 FRNDQVL
+561 FRDDLVFKKGT
-568 RKNAAASVGE
+568 RDTTVKKA
-578 LADKSVRTTQ
+578 LADEVDVTQ
-588 DEASVSGRVEG
+588 AGASVSGRVEG
-599 QILRGSLQQKR
+599 QILRRSLQQKR
-610 KEEGPKEKM
+610 NEEGPKDWM
-619 SFEEAV
+619 TFEEAV

-630 FHGGLTGTGSYAPPQ
+630 FHGALTGTGSYAPPQ

-672 SVDEETGEVVVHKV
+672 SVDEETGEVTVHKV

-750 IVESVDPEGPFG
+750 IVESIDPEGPFG

-788 RLRESPFTPERVL
+788 RLHESPFTPERVL
-801 SALRAKR
+801 AAVRAK
-808 NARALNLTKVL
+808 NQAKALNLTQGVDPTSPQRFREHGGSLCFKG
-819 TRLLRHASAN
+819 RGPQRHALDPARQEAPSVRGG
-829 TADRCA
+829 AD
-835 SKVRARNATRSI
+835 
-847 HRGEKC
+847 
-853 RPPRAVPIEP
+853 
-863 YKVQTAPAQNCRR
+863 
-876 RNRVSRG
+876 
-883 TFDACRAWQLARAG
+883 
-897 SNSHPNHCRRHR
+897 
-909 FNSID
+909 
-914 AAETIRA
+914 
-921 GARSR
+921 
-926 SARNRSAARHPAAAR
+926 
-941 RRRRNRGP
+941 
-949 HHAPRHRALRLSA
+949 
-962 PALCGPHRSSGDRG
+962 
-976 IARTA
+976 
-981 EHGHHRR
+981 

>member
-1 MSDFSIIGNRTA
+1 MTEFSIIGKPIA
-13 MIDAAAKTTGAGKYT
+13 MVDAAGKTTGAGKYT
-28 DDLSVPGMLVG
+28 DDLTLPGMLVG
-39 KILHSPYPHARIRRI
+39 RILHSPYPHARIKRI
-54 DTSRA
+54 DPSSA
-59 EKCEG
+59 QKLDG
-64 VVAVVV
+64 VLAVVT
-70 GQDAPNPYG
+70 GKDAPNPYG

-84 HDEYALALDK
+84 HDEHALALDK

-102 ACVVAVSESI
+102 ACVAAVDE
-112 AETALEL
+112 ATADRALEL
-119 IDVEYEV
+119 IEVEYEV

-134 ESMKAV
+134 EAMKAE
-140 TDLIH
+140 TELIH
-145 DSKPGNLEKDYHHV
+145 DSKPYNIEKDYHHI
-159 FGDPDQGFAGADQI
+159 FGDPEKGFAEADCVG
-173 AEARFIANEVTHAA
+173 EARFIANEVTHAA
-187 MEPHSTLASFEIDPH
+187 MEPHSTLAAFEIDPH
-202 TGKPGRLTV
+202 TGRPGRLTV

-227 VLEMPMAQ
+227 VLDMPMAQ

-262 AARKAQAAVKIT
+262 AARAARAPVKIT

-281 WAHRGRPRTIIDLKT
+281 WAHRGRPRTIVDLQT
-296 GVKKDGRITAVKARV
+296 GITKDGRITAVKARV
-311 VQDGGAYCSY
+311 IQDGGAYCSY

-379 LAIGMDPAEIRQRNL
+379 AKINLDPAEIRQRNL
-394 LQPPCITVNGL
+394 LKPPCVTINGL

-418 TVDRSGWK
+418 VVEGSGWK
-426 QRKGKLPRGRGLGI
+426 QRKGKLSRGRGLGMG
-440 ACSHY
+440 CSHY

-492 IAAEVLGCS
+492 IAAEALGCS
-501 LPRVRV
+501 LARVKI

-531 NATLRAASEVKR
+531 NAALRAAEEVKKQIA
-543 LIAAAAA
+543 LAAAH
-550 KKMGCAAEDLI
+550 KMNCAPEDLV
-561 FRNDQVL
+561 FRDDIVSKRDHVGAGVPPVQVPGGDERGRSSL
-568 RKNAAASVGE
+568 HRPAG
-578 LADKSVRTTQ
+578 
-588 DEASVSGRVEG
+588 EASVSGRVEG

-610 KEEGPKEKM
+610 KDEGPKDSM
-619 SFEEAV
+619 SFEEAI

-630 FHGGLTGTGSYAPPQ
+630 FHGALTGTGSYAPPPA
-645 EARGGKHKGAGVG
+645 ARGGKFKGAGVG

-672 SVDEETGEVVVHKV
+672 SVDEETGEVTVHKV

-696 NPVSVE
+696 NPVSVK

-723 KDGMLMNPGLLEYR
+723 KDGLLMNPGLLEYR

-750 IVESVDPEGPFG
+750 IVESIDPEGPFG

-774 IPAIANAIYDAVGV
+774 IPAISNAIYDAVGV
-788 RLRESPFTPERVL
+788 RLHECPFTPERVL
-801 SALRAKR
+801 AALRAKKK
-808 NARALNLTKVL
+808 AKFVDLTEGVDPMSP
-819 TRLLRHASAN
+819 TRFREHGGSLWF
-829 TADRCA
+829 
-835 SKVRARNATRSI
+835 
-847 HRGEKC
+847 RGKGPE
-853 RPPRAVPIEP
+853 
-863 YKVQTAPAQNCRR
+863 
-876 RNRVSRG
+876 
-883 TFDACRAWQLARAG
+883 
-897 SNSHPNHCRRHR
+897 
-909 FNSID
+909 
-914 AAETIRA
+914 
-921 GARSR
+921 
-926 SARNRSAARHPAAAR
+926 RHPLDPAR
-941 RRRRNRGP
+941 RET
-949 HHAPRHRALRLSA
+949 
-962 PALCGPHRSSGDRG
+962 PAEAGGDD
-976 IARTA
+976 
-981 EHGHHRR
+981 

>member
-1 MSDFSIIGNRTA
+1 MTDFSIIGKSTA
-13 MIDAAAKTTGAGKYT
+13 MIDAAEKTTGAGKYT
-28 DDLSVPGMLVG
+28 DDLSLPGMLVG
-39 KILHSPYPHARIRRI
+39 RILHSPYPHARIKRI

-59 EKCEG
+59 EQLDG
-64 VVAVVV
+64 VVTVAI
-70 GQDAPNPYG
+70 GKDAPNPFG

-84 HDEYALALDK
+84 HDEHALAVDK

-102 ACVVAVSESI
+102 ACVVAVSEFI
-112 AETALEL
+112 AEKALEL

-134 ESMKAV
+134 ESMKAQS
-140 TDLIH
+140 DLIH
-145 DSKPGNLEKDYHHV
+145 DNKPGNLEKDYHHV
-159 FGDPDQGFAGADQI
+159 FGDPDHGFVDADEI
-173 AEARFIANEVTHAA
+173 SEARFVANEVTHAA
-187 MEPHSTLASFEIDPH
+187 MEPHSTLSSFEIDPH
-202 TGKPGRLTV
+202 TGNLGRLTV

-227 VLEMPMAQ
+227 VLEMPMQQ

-262 AARKAQAAVKIT
+262 AARKAKAPVKIT

-296 GVKKDGRITAVKARV
+296 GVKRDGRITAVKARV

-379 LAIGMDPAEIRQRNL
+379 EKIEMDAAEIRRRNL

-418 TVDRSGWK
+418 IVERSQWNE
-426 QRKGKLPRGRGLGI
+426 RKGKLPKGRGLGL

-492 IAAEVLGCS
+492 VAAETLGCS
-501 LPRVRV
+501 LARVRV

-531 NATLRAASEVKR
+531 NATLRAANEVKK

-550 KKMGCAAEDLI
+550 KKMNCGIEELV
-561 FRNDQVL
+561 FRDDVVG
-568 RKNAAASVGE
+568 RKNGHVDTATPGRVVEQS
-578 LADKSVRTTQ
+578 SPT
-588 DEASVSGRVEG
+588 VSGRVEG

-610 KEEGPKEKM
+610 KDEGPKD
-619 SFEEAV
+619 SLTFEEAV

-630 FHGGLTGTGSYAPPQ
+630 FHGALTGTGSYAPPP

-672 SVDEETGEVVVHKV
+672 SVDEETGEVTVHKV

-737 SPSSVE
+737 SPSSIE
-743 SPEVEPI
+743 SPAIDPI

-774 IPAIANAIYDAVGV
+774 IPAIANAIYDAIGV
-788 RLRESPFTPERVL
+788 RLHESPFTPERVL
-801 SALRAKR
+801 AALRAKN
-808 NARALNLTKVL
+808 NAKSLNLTEGVDP
-819 TRLLRHASAN
+819 T
-829 TADRCA
+829 DP
-835 SKVRARNATRSI
+835 ATFR
-847 HRGEKC
+847 
-853 RPPRAVPIEP
+853 
-863 YKVQTAPAQNCRR
+863 
-876 RNRVSRG
+876 
-883 TFDACRAWQLARAG
+883 
-897 SNSHPNHCRRHR
+897 
-909 FNSID
+909 
-914 AAETIRA
+914 
-921 GARSR
+921 
-926 SARNRSAARHPAAAR
+926 
-941 RRRRNRGP
+941 
-949 HHAPRHRALRLSA
+949 
-962 PALCGPHRSSGDRG
+962 
-976 IARTA
+976 
-981 EHGHHRR
+981 EHGGSLCFKGKGPERHVLDPSRREVRKSEASPERRGAD

>member
-1 MSDFSIIGNRTA
+1 MTNFSIIGKPTA
-13 MIDAAAKTTGAGKYT
+13 MVDAAGKTTGSGKYT
-28 DDLSVPGMLVG
+28 DDLSVPGMLIG
-39 KILHSPYPHARIRRI
+39 KILHSPYPHARILKI
-54 DTSRA
+54 DPSRA
-59 EKCEG
+59 EKLDG

-70 GQDAPNPYG
+70 GTDAPNPYG

-84 HDEYALALDK
+84 HDEHALAIDK

-102 ACVVAVSESI
+102 ACVVATSEAI
-112 AETALEL
+112 AEKALEL

-134 ESMKAV
+134 ESMKAQS
-140 TDLIH
+140 DFIH
-145 DSKPGNLEKDYHHV
+145 DNKPQNLEKDYHHA
-159 FGDPDQGFAGADQI
+159 FGDPERGFAEADQI

-202 TGKPGRLTV
+202 SGKPGRLTV

-227 VLEMPMAQ
+227 VLDMPMSQ

-249 KSEVIPLEIIAAI
+249 KSEVIPLEIIAAV
-262 AARKAQAAVKIT
+262 AARKAKAPVKIT

-296 GVKKDGRITAVKARV
+296 GVKNDGRITAVKARV

-379 LAIGMDPAEIRQRNL
+379 EKIGVDPAEIRRRNL

-418 TVDRSGWK
+418 IVERSDWK
-426 QRKGKLPRGRGLGI
+426 QRKGKLPKGRGLGI

-492 IAAEVLGCS
+492 IAAEALGCS
-501 LPRVRV
+501 LSRVRV

-531 NATLRAASEVKR
+531 NATLRAAEEVKKR
-543 LIAAAAA
+543 IAAAAA
-550 KKMGCAAEDLI
+550 KKMGCAPEELT
-561 FRNDQVL
+561 FRDDQVF
-568 RKNAAASVGE
+568 RKNATASSSRE
-578 LADKSVRTTQ
+578 AADKSVRPTQ
-588 DEASVSGRVEG
+588 ETVASVSGHVEG

-610 KEEGPKEKM
+610 KEEGPKDSM
-619 SFEEAV
+619 TFEEAV

-630 FHGGLTGTGSYAPPQ
+630 FHGALTGTGSYAPPP

-672 SVDEETGEVVVHKV
+672 SVDEDTGEVTVHKV

-696 NPVSVE
+696 NPVAVE

-723 KDGMLMNPGLLEYR
+723 KDGLLMNPGLLEYR
-737 SPSSVE
+737 SPSAVE
-743 SPEVEPI
+743 SPEIEPI
-750 IVESVDPEGPFG
+750 IVESIDPEGPFG

-788 RLRESPFTPERVL
+788 RLHESPFTPERVL
-801 SALRAKR
+801 AALRAK
-808 NARALNLTKVL
+808 NKAKVMNLTEGVDP
-819 TRLLRHASAN
+819 TS
-829 TADRCA
+829 
-835 SKVRARNATRSI
+835 
-847 HRGEKC
+847 
-853 RPPRAVPIEP
+853 P
-863 YKVQTAPAQNCRR
+863 Q
-876 RNRVSRG
+876 
-883 TFDACRAWQLARAG
+883 
-897 SNSHPNHCRRHR
+897 R
-909 FNSID
+909 FR
-914 AAETIRA
+914 EHG
-921 GARSR
+921 GALWFKGKGP
-926 SARNRSAARHPAAAR
+926 ARHELDPSRISTPTGGA
-941 RRRRNRGP
+941 
-949 HHAPRHRALRLSA
+949 
-962 PALCGPHRSSGDRG
+962 D
-976 IARTA
+976 
-981 EHGHHRR
+981 